1 MDNKQ
6 QTKKQEIIKT
16 IISILAYN
24 NLTIQESIDILNTT
38 SKKLSQQSVKPLYW
52 LTTRKK
58 GGCNSWLLL

>member
-24 NLTIQESIDILNTT
+24 NLTIQESIDILNST
-38 SKKLSQQSVKPLYW
+38 SKKLSQQSVKSLY
-52 LTTRKK
+52 
-58 GGCNSWLLL
+58 

>member
-24 NLTIQESIDILNTT
+24 NLTIQEARDILTIT
-38 SKKLSQQSVKPLYW
+38 SKKLSQQSVKSLY
-52 LTTRKK
+52 
-58 GGCNSWLLL
+58 

>member
-24 NLTIQESIDILNTT
+24 NLTIQEAIDILHTT
-38 SKKLSQQSVKPLYW
+38 SKKLRHQSVKSLY
-52 LTTRKK
+52 
-58 GGCNSWLLL
+58 